1 MLCLCR
7 LFAGSF
13 PPILF
18 WLFAGAVFL
27 MVLTTRRLESVEIEH
42 EDEYSYM
49 VVRIGE
55 EIDDEDADDLVFLDE
70 FELANLA

>member
-1 MLCLCR
+1 MFVPALC
-7 LFAGSF
+7 
-13 PPILF
+13 
-18 WLFAGAVFL
+18 WLFSSNVVLVAGAVFL

-42 EDEYSYM
+42 EDEYNYM

-70 FELANLA
+70 FELAHLA